1 LVDLDLESSQ
11 DLCHESM
18 CRQTKASGEKRF
30 KHDQLALRL
39 GDLLRP
45 RNTPHSAAK
54 IPKLLHILNT
64 DRGDLRHAK
73 LHCITRM

>member
-1 LVDLDLESSQ
+1 
-11 DLCHESM
+11 M

-54 IPKLLHILNT
+54 ISKLLHILNT
-64 DRGDLRHAK
+64 DRGDPRHAK